1 MGGDAMPIAVRG
13 AAARARRR
21 MDTTALYGLGLAG
34 GVLALISA
42 MSLAGVGDARAT
54 AGLALGIAFLLLAMA
69 GPTGSGGAHATGP
82 RSRPAPEEH

>member
-1 MGGDAMPIAVRG
+1 MPIAVRG

-34 GVLALISA
+34 GVLALMSA

-54 AGLALGIAFLLLAMA
+54 AGLALSGIAFLLLAIA

-82 RSRPAPEEH
+82 RSRPAPEED